1 MKKASPA
8 VKQNIIAAAYAVIAV
23 AGFLAIWQAAISFT
37 NIGKLVP
44 GPIKVLAFFF
54 RSFSFVIGKDTIQE
68 HALISL
74 ERVLIGYSVG
84 IFLGIA
90 SGIGMA
96 VSKLFEAIFK
106 PLFEV
111 IRPIP
116 TIAWI
121 PLAILWFGVGE
132 MPKYFIIFYGAYANV
147 TLNTYA
153 AAKNVNPVLL
163 GAARML
169 GMKEKDLLMHIILP
183 SSIPQIFAGMQSG
196 LSASWMGVI
205 AAEMVK
211 SNNGIGWVIIMGQ
224 ESANTVQILA
234 GMVAIAIMGFLMAS
248 FMRALEGRLCSW
260 NLRKI

>member
-1 MKKASPA
+1 
-8 VKQNIIAAAYAVIAV
+8 
-23 AGFLAIWQAAISFT
+23 
-37 NIGKLVP
+37 
-44 GPIKVLAFFF
+44 
-54 RSFSFVIGKDTIQE
+54 
-68 HALISL
+68 
-74 ERVLIGYSVG
+74 
-84 IFLGIA
+84 
-90 SGIGMA
+90 MA
-96 VSKLFEAIFK
+96 VSKLFEAIFQAI
-106 PLFEV
+106 V
-111 IRPIP
+111 RSDP
-116 TIAWI
+116 THPDNRMDSAGHTLVRRWRNAEI
-121 PLAILWFGVGE
+121 LYNILWRICE
-132 MPKYFIIFYGAYANV
+132 CN
-147 TLNTYA
+147 LNTYA

-248 FMRALEGRLCSW
+248 FMRALEGDCVHG
-260 NLRKI
+260 I

>member
-1 MKKASPA
+1 MKKLTLE
-8 VKQNIIAAAYAVIAV
+8 VRQNFIVIEYAIIAILGFLGIWHIAV
-23 AGFLAIWQAAISFT
+23 TFT
-37 NIGKLVP
+37 SIGKLVP
-44 GPIKVLAFFF
+44 GPLQVLAYFFQ
-54 RSFSFVIGKDTIQE
+54 SFVVPIGKNTIQE

-84 IFLGIA
+84 VVLGIA

-96 VSKLFEAIFK
+96 GSKLFEAIFK
-106 PLFEV
+106 PLFEI

-121 PLAILWFGVGE
+121 PLAILWFGIGE

-153 AAKNVNPVLL
+153 AAKSVNPTLL

-169 GMKEKDLLMHIILP
+169 GMKEKDLLLHIVLP

-234 GMVAIAIMGFLMAS
+234 GMVAIAVMGFLMAS
-248 FMRALEGRLCSW
+248 GMRILEGRLCSW
-260 NLRKI
+260 NQKKI

>member
-1 MKKASPA
+1 MEKLKLEVRHNFIVIEYAL
-8 VKQNIIAAAYAVIAV
+8 IAIV
-23 AGFLAIWQAAISFT
+23 GFLGIWYLTTTFT

-44 GPIKVLAFFF
+44 NPIQVLTFFF
-54 RSFSFVIGKDTIQE
+54 RSFVVPIGGNTIQE

-74 ERVLIGYSVG
+74 GRVLIGYSVG
-84 IFLGIA
+84 VALGIA

-96 VSKLFEAIFK
+96 RSMLFEAIFK

-121 PLAILWFGVGE
+121 PLAILWFGIGE

-147 TLNTYA
+147 TINTYA
-153 AAKNVNPVLL
+153 AAKSVNPTLL

-169 GMKEKDLLMHIILP
+169 GMKEEDLLLHIVLP

-234 GMVAIAIMGFLMAS
+234 GMLVIAIMGFLMATG
-248 FMRALEGRLCSW
+248 MRILEGRLCSW
-260 NLRKI
+260 NQKKI